1 MTQKIVLHILFC
13 FGFLGFSQ
21 EKTVD
26 GKVIVNASL
35 QGIKVENIN
44 REISVYTDE
53 NGDFRIIANEGEV
66 LIFSSVSTEKK
77 ILFLQEE
84 HFENPIE
91 VSLKTTEIE
100 IEEVEVGK
108 QIDLDLGGK
117 KLTQAEREYEAGGRI
132 LTMNQGLDINLE
144 AVGNLFSGKRK
155 ELKNAVELE
164 KINKLAYEL
173 DTYFDEDFY
182 VNGLGLEPEYIV
194 DFKYFLVED
203 KSFRAVLESENES
216 EIIMKTIKMYE
227 SYQKIKADED

>member
-1 MTQKIVLHILFC
+1 MTRKIVLHILFC
-13 FGFLGFSQ
+13 LGFLGFSQ
-21 EKTVD
+21 EKTVE
-26 GKVIVNASL
+26 GKIIVNTSL

-53 NGDFRIIANEGEV
+53 NGGFGIIANEGEI
-66 LIFSSVSTEKK
+66 LIFSSVNTEKK
-77 ILFLQEE
+77 ILFLQKE

-117 KLTQAEREYEAGGRI
+117 KLSPAERRYEAEGRI
-132 LTMNQGLDINLE
+132 LTMNQGLDINLQ
-144 AVGNLFSGKRK
+144 AIGNLFNGKRK
-155 ELKNAVELE
+155 ELKKAIEIE
-164 KINKLAYEL
+164 KTNKLLYEL
-173 DTYFDEDFY
+173 DAYFDEDFY
-182 VNGLGLEPEYIV
+182 VNGLGLDPEYIG
-194 DFKYFLVED
+194 DFKYFLIDD